1 MKKSKFEFLKK
12 IPVLLQESAPVNFF
26 LNATKKWV
34 LPGFDGLC
42 VYDVSKFFF
51 RAFQEDGISEKAGSI
66 SFSFFMAIFPG
77 LIFMFTLI
85 PYFPIDNFEVELFR
99 VLHEFLPEKA
109 YDKAIVVLSDI
120 LNRPRSGLMSIGF
133 LFTLYFATNGISS
146 MINAFNKMN
155 FTRETRSFISLR
167 IISLWLFF
175 VLTIMIVIA
184 IGLIVGSHFLINFL
198 EKQVFLNH
206 AVAVVSV
213 RIIEFII
220 LIALCFFSISFLF
233 YYAPKRKI
241 RYRFISAGGTFATIA
256 LILSS
261 QVFNFYIN
269 NFSKY
274 NVLYGSIGTLII
286 FMIWLNFNAMI
297 LLIGYELNASI
308 QSAKSHK
315 CKELR

>member
-1 MKKSKFEFLKK
+1 MPGL
-12 IPVLLQESAPVNFF
+12 IPESTPVKAFI
-26 LNATKKWV
+26 NATKKWV
-34 LPGFDGLC
+34 LPGFDGIC
-42 VYDVSKFFF
+42 VYEVSRFFF
-51 RAFQEDGISEKAGSI
+51 RSFQEDGITEKAGSI
-66 SFSFFMAIFPG
+66 SYSFFMAIFPG
-77 LIFMFTLI
+77 MIFMFTLI
-85 PYFPIDNFEVELFR
+85 PYFPIDNFEIQLFR
-99 VLHEFLPEKA
+99 MLHEFLPEKA
-109 YDKAIVVLSDI
+109 YEKAIVVLSDI
-120 LNRPRSGLMSIGF
+120 LNRPRGGLMSVGF

-155 FTRETRSFISLR
+155 FTKETRSFISLR

-184 IGLIVGSHFLINFL
+184 IGLIVGSHFLVNFL

-206 AVAVVSV
+206 SVAIVSV
-213 RIIEFII
+213 RITEFLI
-220 LIALCFFSISFLF
+220 LIALCFFSISFLY
-233 YYAPKRKI
+233 YYAPKRKG

-261 QVFNFYIN
+261 QLFNFYIN

-315 CKELR
+315 CKELQ